1 MQWFDVAG
9 HFVALPFQ
17 QMFAGEV
24 PVIGKADPMKAVA
37 IGGKVVQTTPGS
49 QGVQQ
54 SMDGIITGRG
64 TGASVGEVGSAATP
78 RKSAKSRKKA

>member
-1 MQWFDVAG
+1 MQWFDAAG

-24 PVIGKADPMKAVA
+24 PVISKADPTKAIA

-54 SMDGIITGRG
+54 AMDGRAGGRG
-64 TGASVGEVGSAATP
+64 TGASVSEVDSGATP
-78 RKSAKSRKKA
+78 RKSGKSRKKA